1 MFEMKVNV
9 EVTSPDLSAAITKL
23 AEAIGDVAVPILP
36 ETAEVFVAPKSE
48 PIAAA
53 PQPEPI
59 PMPAPVAPTA
69 VAPVA
74 PMPAQTPAAPMAP
87 VAPVAPVAPT
97 AQATPQAPKIDMDAL
112 SRAGA
117 GLINQG
123 KVAEVMALLPKYNV
137 QAVNLLDPSQ
147 YDAFAADLRALG
159 AVI

>member
-9 EVTSPDLSAAITKL
+9 EVTAPDLSAAIAKL
-23 AEAIGDVAVPILP
+23 ADAIGGVAVPIMP
-36 ETAEVFVAPKSE
+36 ETAEIEAPKAE
-48 PIAAA
+48 QIAAA

-69 VAPVA
+69 AAPVA
-74 PMPAQTPAAPMAP
+74 PTAPIPAAAP

>member
-1 MFEMKVNV
+1 M
-9 EVTSPDLSAAITKL
+9 
-23 AEAIGDVAVPILP
+23 P
-36 ETAEVFVAPKSE
+36 ETAEIEAPKAE

-53 PQPEPI
+53 PQLEPI

-69 VAPVA
+69 AAPVAPTAPIPAPAPVAPTAPVA
-74 PMPAQTPAAPMAP
+74 PM
-87 VAPVAPVAPT
+87 

>member
-1 MFEMKVNV
+1 MFEVKVNV
-9 EVTSPDLSAAITKL
+9 EVTAPDISAAITKL
-23 AEAIGDVAVPILP
+23 ADAIGGVAVPILP
-36 ETAEVFVAPKSE
+36 ETAEVLEAPKSE
-48 PIAAA
+48 PVAAA
-53 PQPEPI
+53 LQPEPI

-69 VAPVA
+69 AAPVA
-74 PMPAQTPAAPMAP
+74 PAAPIPAPAP